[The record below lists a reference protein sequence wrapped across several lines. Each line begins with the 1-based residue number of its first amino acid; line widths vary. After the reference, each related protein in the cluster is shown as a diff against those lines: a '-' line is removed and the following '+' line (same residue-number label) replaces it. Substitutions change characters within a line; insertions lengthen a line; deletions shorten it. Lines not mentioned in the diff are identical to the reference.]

1 MIVVSDSTPLITLM
15 KAGQLDVLCK
25 LFGDVLIPQAVY
37 SELTRNENFPEETKQ
52 IQNSEFL
59 KVVTVEDE
67 KAVSLLQRAT
77 GLDRGESEAIVYADT
92 IHSDF
97 LLMDEVPGRR
107 VASGMGLEIMG
118 SIGVLVNGFRE
129 GFISESDVEM
139 SFNRIRNTNRHISER
154 LLQDSLDIIRQEA
167 RNMNTEN

>member
-1 MIVVSDSTPLITLM
+1 M
-15 KAGQLDVLCK
+15 
-25 LFGDVLIPQAVY
+25 
-37 SELTRNENFPEETKQ
+37 
-52 IQNSEFL
+52 
-59 KVVTVEDE
+59 KVVAVEDE

-77 GLDRGESEAIVYADT
+77 GLDRGESEAIVYADA

-118 SIGVLVNGFRE
+118 SIGVLINGFRE
-129 GFISESDVEM
+129 GFISELKM
-139 SFNRIRNTNRHISER
+139 SFDRIRNTNRHISER

-167 RNMNTEN
+167 RNIKTEN